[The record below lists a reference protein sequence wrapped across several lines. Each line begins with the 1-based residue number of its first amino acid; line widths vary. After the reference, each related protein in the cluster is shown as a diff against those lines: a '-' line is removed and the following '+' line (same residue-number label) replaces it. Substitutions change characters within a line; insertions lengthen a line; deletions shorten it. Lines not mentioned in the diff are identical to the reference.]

1 MALEGLKKHTRKMG
15 VKGQGDL
22 YGGSVNHAKW
32 RDGVGRCG
40 HYDTELDSGGFCRD
54 QDCRH
59 DRLVQALKDGRARKV
74 EDGTIVW
81 ITVNEPGATDEP
93 EVIEEAK

>member
-54 QDCRH
+54 QDCRR
-59 DRLVQALKDGRARKV
+59 DRLIQALKDGRARKL
-74 EDGTIVW
+74 EDGTIIW
-81 ITVNEPGATDEP
+81 ITVNEPGATAEP
-93 EVIEEAK
+93 ETIEEAR